1 MLLRRWLTSAANM
14 LIKVSNY
21 PNETS
26 RKLSKSK
33 GFGSGLKGRPAYVR
47 YIGSH
52 WFRSDFIQIKYSSF
66 FILHENII
74 AFVMRPEILSI
85 ENIFFQMSPSIV
97 SNQYDIWVLAP
108 SSACSPGHC
117 EQQYLSTT
125 TNHRRFVFD

>member
-1 MLLRRWLTSAANM
+1 M
-14 LIKVSNY
+14 KHPENY
-21 PNETS
+21 QNY
-26 RKLSKSK
+26 K
-33 GFGSGLKGRPAYVR
+33 GFGFGLKGRPKYVR

-52 WFRSDFIQIKYSSF
+52 WFRSDFIQIKDSSSS
-66 FILHENII
+66 ILHRNII
-74 AFVMRPEILSI
+74 AFLMRPEILSI
-85 ENIFFQMSPSIV
+85 ENIVFQMSPRIV